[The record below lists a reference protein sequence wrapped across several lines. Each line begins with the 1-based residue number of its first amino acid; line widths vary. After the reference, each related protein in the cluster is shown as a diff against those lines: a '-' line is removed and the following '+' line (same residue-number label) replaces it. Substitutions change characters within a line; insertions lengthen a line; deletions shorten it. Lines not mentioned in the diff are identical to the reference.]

1 MSFNERSEKKESE
14 EKEDIINEN
23 LQEEEVYQLLI
34 ENMKSIDING
44 IEQEETISSQ
54 TPKEAIYSLFY
65 EGMNIEYSKAEY
77 YFNLTDWYIGYLI
90 QLYKNGD
97 KSIENELP
105 VIISFSIQR
114 ISDVFKEESI
124 LGLLMK
130 WVDIEL
136 QVFKRFNEGIKI
148 IEQVVSIAGFNI
160 TNWMKYIE
168 VLRLKGDFEKSIHES
183 NVEKNDIERE
193 VIEKTRKIINRMI
206 HVMKGADRE
215 SSMAAC
221 DYGICFE
228 QIHGNSISVE
238 NMIKKRREVINII
251 ENKEKKAQKQEEFT
265 KKKKKYEKD
274 IKRINDKTKKATRVS
289 EDKIRSVP
297 RRGRIGFS
305 LK

>member
-14 EKEDIINEN
+14 EKEDTVNER

-44 IEQEETISSQ
+44 IEQEEAVSSQ

-65 EGMNIEYSKAEY
+65 EGMNIEYSRVEY

-97 KSIENELP
+97 KSIEKELP
-105 VIISFSIQR
+105 VVISFSIQR
-114 ISDVFKEESI
+114 ISDVFKEESV
-124 LGLLMK
+124 LGLLVK
-130 WVDIEL
+130 WIDIEL
-136 QVFKRFNEGIKI
+136 QVFRRFDEGIKI

-168 VLRLKGDFEKSIHES
+168 ALRLKGDFEKSIQES
-183 NVEKNDIERE
+183 NVEKNNIERE

-215 SSMAAC
+215 SSIAAC

-265 KKKKKYEKD
+265 KKKKRYEKG
-274 IKRINDKTKKATRVS
+274 IKQINDKTKKATRVS
-289 EDKIRSVP
+289 EDKIRKVP